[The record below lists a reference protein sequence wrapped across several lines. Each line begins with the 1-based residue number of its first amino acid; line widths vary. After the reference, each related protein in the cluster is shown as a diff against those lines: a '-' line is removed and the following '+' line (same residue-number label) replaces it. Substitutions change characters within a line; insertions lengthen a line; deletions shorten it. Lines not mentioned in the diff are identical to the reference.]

1 MGCRRAM
8 RSINTWRTW
17 FLFLRDVLSLMRM
30 GLLWSIRSARLL
42 LNVECCVGVGFLRG
56 VRVNGM

>member
-1 MGCRRAM
+1 M